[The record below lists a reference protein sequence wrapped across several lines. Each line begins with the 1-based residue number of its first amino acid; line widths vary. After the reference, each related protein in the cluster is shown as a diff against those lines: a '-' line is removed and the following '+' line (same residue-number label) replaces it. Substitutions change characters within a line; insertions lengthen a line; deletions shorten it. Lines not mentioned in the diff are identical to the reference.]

1 MQSAAEHRFRGHRDE
16 VMHMVGVLVDQMWV
30 GGHGHGARVLTT
42 DGGNNAE
49 VLTIGFR
56 ENW

>member
-16 VMHMVGVLVDQMWV
+16 VMVRVLVDQMWV
-30 GGHGHGARVLTT
+30 GGHAHGAGVLTT
-42 DGGNNAE
+42 DGGDNAE
-49 VLTIGFR
+49 VLTSGFR